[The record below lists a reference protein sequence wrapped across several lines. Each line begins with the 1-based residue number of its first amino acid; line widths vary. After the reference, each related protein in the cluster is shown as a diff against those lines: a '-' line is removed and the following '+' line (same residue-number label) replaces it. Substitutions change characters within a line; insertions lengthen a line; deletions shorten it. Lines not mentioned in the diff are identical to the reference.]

1 MFDHRIFTFLT
12 LYREMNYRKTAEI
25 LNMTQPGVT
34 QHIHFLEKFYNVKL
48 FHYDGRTL
56 SRTKNADI
64 LKKYMDRLLME
75 ERELRLAFL
84 GKEEF
89 FLKIGA
95 TKTIGEFVLLPMA
108 ERFLRLPK
116 NRLELVIDNTEILL
130 TMLDDGDL
138 DFALI
143 EGTFDKNKYE
153 YQLFQKE
160 RFLGICAQNHRFA
173 GKKVGFTDIF
183 SQTLFV
189 REKGSGTRGILEQ
202 VLQDYSFSLQNF
214 NRVMSISNFA
224 AIQRFVADGL
234 GISFAYQSVA
244 DADPRLATF
253 EMEDMSIIRE
263 FNYVYLNEAIALEKI
278 ARFSLSEGE

>member
-173 GKKVGFTDIF
+173 GKQVGFTDIF

>member
-1 MFDHRIFTFLT
+1 
-12 LYREMNYRKTAEI
+12 
-25 LNMTQPGVT
+25 
-34 QHIHFLEKFYNVKL
+34 
-48 FHYDGRTL
+48 
-56 SRTKNADI
+56 
-64 LKKYMDRLLME
+64 MDRLLME

-189 REKGSGTRGILEQ
+189 REKGSGTRGLLEQ